1 MFYKLHEKLLLRGWQ
16 KIPNAVVEQGVGR
29 PVFITAREMDAL
41 KLCNG
46 MIDVDLPLVPQELR
60 DLVKLAAEVLD
71 WKKST
76 TYTVLRRLCEKGLFA
91 NENGIVSA
99 KMNKDQWKGMQSE
112 SFVKE
117 TFGGSLPMF
126 LAAFTSRK
134 KLTEDEIEALRKMI
148 AEADG
153 K

>member
-1 MFYKLHEKLLLRGWQ
+1 MEYTLGEM
-16 KIPNAVVEQGVGR
+16 EQRFADLIWEHAPVGSG
-29 PVFITAREMDAL
+29 E
-41 KLCNG
+41 
-46 MIDVDLPLVPQELR
+46 
-60 DLVKLAAEVLD
+60 LVKLAAEVLD

>member
-1 MFYKLHEKLLLRGWQ
+1 MTEYRLGEMEEKFADLIWEHA
-16 KIPNAVVEQGVGR
+16 PVGSG
-29 PVFITAREMDAL
+29 E
-41 KLCNG
+41 
-46 MIDVDLPLVPQELR
+46 
-60 DLVKLAAEVLD
+60 LVKLAAEVLD

-76 TYTVLRRLCEKGLFA
+76 TYTVLRRLCEKGLFV
-91 NENGIVSA
+91 NENGVVSTL
-99 KMNKDQWKGMQSE
+99 MNKDQWKGMQSE

-126 LAAFTSRK
+126 LTAFTSRK